1 MKKTIIT
8 ISTLALMSFNSHC
21 IYKQYK
27 LSTALDIVQ
36 DLRTW
41 IGEDINNNRISPEL
55 GDFYIQNL
63 DLVENRV
70 VNFCSAN
77 DITTVDFECDGYE
90 IDTNGVVTNF
100 EF

>member
-8 ISTLALMSFNSHC
+8 ISTLSLLSFNTHC

-63 DLVENRV
+63 DLVEDRV
-70 VNFCSAN
+70 VDFCSTN
-77 DITTVDFECDGYE
+77 DITTVDFKCDGYE
-90 IDTNGVVTNF
+90 VDSNGVVTNF

>member
-55 GDFYIQNL
+55 GYFYIQNL
-63 DLVENRV
+63 DLVENKV
-70 VNFCSAN
+70 IDFCSAN
-77 DITTVDFECDGYE
+77 SITTVDFECDGYE
-90 IDTNGVVTNF
+90 IDSNGVVTNF
-100 EF
+100 DF

>member
-41 IGEDINNNRISPEL
+41 IGEDINNNRISSMLAEAFSVKSKNVKNADHTIAEP
-55 GDFYIQNL
+55 IA
-63 DLVENRV
+63 NR
-70 VNFCSAN
+70 AR
-77 DITTVDFECDGYE
+77 
-90 IDTNGVVTNF
+90 
-100 EF
+100 

>member
-1 MKKTIIT
+1 MKKIT
-8 ISTLALMSFNSHC
+8 IAIGSLLMMSFSTHC

-63 DLVENRV
+63 DLVEDKV
-70 VNFCSAN
+70 IDFCSAN
-77 DITTVDFECDGYE
+77 SITTVDFECDGYE
-90 IDTNGVVTNF
+90 IDSNGVVTNF
-100 EF
+100 DF